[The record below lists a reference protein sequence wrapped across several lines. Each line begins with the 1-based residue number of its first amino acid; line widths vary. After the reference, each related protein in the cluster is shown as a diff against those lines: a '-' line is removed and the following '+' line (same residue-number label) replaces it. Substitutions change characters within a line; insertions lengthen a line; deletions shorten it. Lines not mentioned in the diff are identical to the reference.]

1 MDTKSISSI
10 FSSLLSSARDDAQTI
25 VEETRQLPEIQQAI
39 KALADRNPDR
49 FYLSLLYPLT
59 QVVRGL
65 VNEQVGRS
73 QEADFLLMQRE
84 FVSSHIRKL
93 IEQHEGWP
101 CSADKVRTIMRVAL
115 TYYIDQKPIE
125 FNYQGEYVFHL
136 PTKIFN
142 DQESILGFING
153 LKHLYYGDPEPYLQ
167 QLLHVKKR
175 AAQAEQSQNL

>member
-10 FSSLLSSARDDAQTI
+10 FSSLLTSARDEAQTV
-25 VEETRQLPEIQQAI
+25 VEETRQLPEIQRAI
-39 KALADRNPDR
+39 EALADRNPDR
-49 FYLSLLYPLT
+49 FYLALLYPLT

-65 VNEQVGRS
+65 VNEQVGRC
-73 QEADFLLMQRE
+73 QEAEFLLMQRD

-115 TYYIDQKPIE
+115 RYYIDQKPIE

-136 PTKIFN
+136 PTKILS

-167 QLLHVKKR
+167 QLLRVKQR
-175 AAQAEQSQNL
+175 AAQAGHPQDL